1 MSHSSLYLVSFYFVT
16 TTVTTVGYGDI
27 AANNHVER
35 VFAIFMLFVGVGT
48 FSFVSGSLSSIIT
61 NYDNSQAVLKQKIA
75 TLDQL
80 KKQYKLPETFYNELV
95 QTITFEHSKKVDG
108 LGSLMESLPLGMKC
122 RLATEIHRDV
132 LEHFPLFNKEKSFLG
147 WVGHRL
153 LPRMFNEKQYIY

>member
-61 NYDNSQAVLKQKIA
+61 NYDNS
-75 TLDQL
+75 
-80 KKQYKLPETFYNELV
+80 
-95 QTITFEHSKKVDG
+95 
-108 LGSLMESLPLGMKC
+108 
-122 RLATEIHRDV
+122 
-132 LEHFPLFNKEKSFLG
+132 
-147 WVGHRL
+147 
-153 LPRMFNEKQYIY
+153 